1 VAQEDGIQSG
11 HTHHEVELV
20 IRDVELVHH
29 IVELVSHIV
38 ELVSHIVE
46 LVSHMAEHILPEGWE
61 GGVIQMDVGSEV
73 QAPHHTVAALLAGD
87 TRLVGAAGPEGD
99 NLVGDPHNI
108 HSRTCFL
115 PLECVD
121 RRSES
126 GTQRAKRKLV
136 SRG

>member
-1 VAQEDGIQSG
+1 VAQEDGIRYG
-11 HTHHEVELV
+11 HTQVGHIHEEGLVSRVVELV

-29 IVELVSHIV
+29 IVELVSH
-38 ELVSHIVE
+38 
-46 LVSHMAEHILPEGWE
+46 MAEHILPEGSE

-73 QAPHHTVAALLAGD
+73 QVPHHTVAALLAGD
-87 TRLVGAAGPEGD
+87 TPLVGAAGPVGD

-126 GTQRAKRKLV
+126 GTQRVKRKLV
-136 SRG
+136 SGGC

>member
-1 VAQEDGIQSG
+1 VAQLAGIQFG
-11 HTHHEVELV
+11 HTQDGHIHEEELVSRVVELV
-20 IRDVELVHH
+20 IH
-29 IVELVSHIV
+29 IVELVH
-38 ELVSHIVE
+38 HIVE

-61 GGVIQMDVGSEV
+61 VGVIQMDIGSEV
-73 QAPHHTVAALLAGD
+73 QAPHHTVAALLAED
-87 TRLVGAAGPEGD
+87 TRLVGSAGPEGD

-136 SRG
+136 SRGC